1 MDRITFDFENNTVEI
16 ENSVQSGMLTDMEIS
31 SKKSAILEA
40 AGLHTVDLTETV
52 DMVNGLMNGE
62 VSTEE
67 FNAFLEK
74 TLSEE

>member
-16 ENSVQSGMLTDMEIS
+16 ENDVQSGTLTDMEIS
-31 SKKSAILEA
+31 TKKAAILEA